1 MWARYNSDNMQ
12 APPLGKRVL
21 DPNSFFLYV
30 ANHRNTTEGMSVV
43 HNALW
48 ARRYAQF
55 AEQAGLNYAT
65 YCELPASRKSSAS
78 GSSLIS
84 LAHRHRLSRDVRG

>member
-1 MWARYNSDNMQ
+1 MQ

-55 AEQAGLNYAT
+55 AEQAGLNYSA

-78 GSSLIS
+78 WQPQ
-84 LAHRHRLSRDVRG
+84 

>member
-1 MWARYNSDNMQ
+1 MQ

-48 ARRYAQF
+48 ARRYANF
-55 AEQAGLNYAT
+55 AEQAGLNYAA
-65 YCELPASRKSSAS
+65 YCECPPPGSRLDLAASV
-78 GSSLIS
+78 IS
-84 LAHRHRLSRDVRG
+84 LAQTPIIKGCQRSIAGRRDT

>member
-1 MWARYNSDNMQ
+1 MQ

-48 ARRYAQF
+48 ARRYAKF
-55 AEQAGLNYAT
+55 AEQAGLNYAA

-78 GSSLIS
+78 GC
-84 LAHRHRLSRDVRG
+84 LSDFSCAQTPTIKGCQRSIAALHGT

>member
-1 MWARYNSDNMQ
+1 MQ

-48 ARRYAQF
+48 ARRYAKF
-55 AEQAGLNYAT
+55 AEQAGLNYAA
-65 YCELPASRKSSAS
+65 YCEGTA
-78 GSSLIS
+78 
-84 LAHRHRLSRDVRG
+84 RLQEVVCIWQPQ

>member
-1 MWARYNSDNMQ
+1 MGRYNSDNMQ

-55 AEQAGLNYAT
+55 AEQAGLNYAA

-78 GSSLIS
+78 VWLPQ
-84 LAHRHRLSRDVRG
+84 

>member
-1 MWARYNSDNMQ
+1 MQ

-55 AEQAGLNYAT
+55 AEQAGLNYAA
-65 YCELPASRKSSAS
+65 YCECPPPGSR
-78 GSSLIS
+78 LH
-84 LAHRHRLSRDVRG
+84 LAAPVIFSCAQTPTIKGCQRSIAVLRGT